1 MTINQDPGAAND
13 SAVLARRQQWMR
25 VLARAGAQLSRYDDA
40 LRQHEYRYIRP
51 AEIGMVMVRGRA
63 GASGAAFNL
72 GEMTVTRCV
81 VQLADGR
88 HGYGYV
94 AGRSKSHAQLA
105 ALADAHLQGEQ
116 QDYWMASLI
125 EPLQSEQMAERASKE
140 AQSAATK
147 VDFVTMVRGEDD

>member
-1 MTINQDPGAAND
+1 MTINPDKGAASD
-13 SAVLARRQQWMR
+13 ALARRQQWMR
-25 VLARAGAQLSRYDDA
+25 VLARAGARLNRFDDV

-63 GASGAAFNL
+63 GATGAAFNL

-81 VQLADGR
+81 VQLDNGR

-94 AGRSKSHAQLA
+94 AGRSKPHAQLA

-116 QDYWMASLI
+116 QDYWMSSLI
-125 EPLQSEQMAERASKE
+125 EPLEREQMAERAVRE

>member
-1 MTINQDPGAAND
+1 MPCTCSCPGIRRCSAYARSRAMTMGPRSSCPTPLRGPTVSSITLFQEKNMTINQDPGAAND

-94 AGRSKSHAQLA
+94 AGRS
-105 ALADAHLQGEQ
+105 
-116 QDYWMASLI
+116 
-125 EPLQSEQMAERASKE
+125 
-140 AQSAATK
+140 
-147 VDFVTMVRGEDD
+147 

>member
-1 MTINQDPGAAND
+1 TISPDAAV
-13 SAVLARRQQWMR
+13 AAQELAPRQQWMR
-25 VLARAGAQLSRYDDA
+25 VLARAGASLNRYDQA
-40 LRQHEYRYIRP
+40 LRKQGYRYIRP

-63 GASGAAFNL
+63 GATGAAFNL

-81 VQLADGR
+81 VQLDDGR
-88 HGYGYV
+88 QGYGYV
-94 AGRSKSHAQLA
+94 AGRSKPHAQLV

-116 QDYWMASLI
+116 HDEWMASLI
-125 EPLQSEQMAERASKE
+125 QPLQREQMAERAGKE